1 MMFIKNSLAR
11 KALELRQES
20 NNDQKHV
27 VGKHYK
33 GKLPNK
39 QGWEKLRDQ
48 FKSVNGC
55 IFSNGNLG
63 KVAELIEEHTLSSN
77 GYNGLVAEIDVIV
90 PAGPTNIDIKM
101 TNFFQKQ
108 NIPTKVQNKK
118 ITIEKD
124 VTLLAPGDIVNGTH
138 LKIIELLEMT
148 PFKFKVQI
156 KGVWDK
162 GNIFGREVVYAKD
175 EKTLE
180 AFSKGVN
187 HLTALALQTGL
198 PVESSVQHSVTR
210 LLKGLAN
217 MAFKSEADVK
227 EVNDLVAFLKDPSKL
242 TAQAVVVVSGGA
254 KQEAKKEEKKA
265 EEEVADVDLGGGLF
279 GGDDE
284 EW

>member
-11 KALELRQES
+11 KALELRKQLVSDES
-20 NNDQKHV
+20 HV
-27 VGKHYK
+27 VGRHYK
-33 GKLPNK
+33 GKQVEK
-39 QGWEKLRDQ
+39 KGWEKLRDE
-48 FKSVNGC
+48 FKCVNGC

-63 KVAELIEEHTLSSN
+63 KVADLIEEYTLASN
-77 GYNGLVAEIDVIV
+77 GYLGLVADAPVIV

-124 VTLLAPGDIVNGTH
+124 VTLLSPGDVVNGTH
-138 LKIIELLEMT
+138 LKIIELMEMC
-148 PFKFKVQI
+148 PFKFKVSI

-162 GNIFGREVVYAKD
+162 GNIFGKEVIYAND

-180 AFSKGVN
+180 KWSHGVS

-217 MAFKSEADVK
+217 VAFKAEVDVK
-227 EVNDLVAFLKDPSKL
+227 EVHSLVEFLKDPSKL
-242 TAQAVVVVSGGA
+242 VSQTVVAPTGG
-254 KQEAKKEEKKA
+254 AKKEEKKEEPK
-265 EEEVADVDLGGGLF
+265 EEEETDMGFSLF
-279 GGDDE
+279 D
-284 EW
+284 